1 MKHIFTGNSLDR
13 GDVERRNEDW
23 INSNSK
29 SEDARYL
36 TMSDLNPLVRL
47 GSNSSSIS
55 WKAYTDVEQFIEEHS
70 DLIFLGVKNNKPYF
84 VIDLLVGKEKFI
96 NEYEDFVDVRSVA
109 TELPGEEA
117 GILAQ
122 ARAQLEWHRKTQYCS
137 VCGSKT
143 FSIRGGQV
151 RQCKICKV
159 EHFPRTD
166 PVAIMLVYKGDKCVL
181 GQTKAR
187 SRSGF
192 YSCLAGFIDQGESI
206 EEAVMREVKE
216 EAGLMVDNVVYHSSQ
231 PWPFPYSL
239 MIGCHARAITE
250 DIRVDPGEMSD
261 VRWFTKKE
269 VKFALESSNPE
280 FHIPGSVAIAHHLI
294 RAWVYES
301 IEIK

>member
-47 GSNSSSIS
+47 GSNSSAIS
-55 WKAYTDVEQFIEEHS
+55 WKAYTDVEQFVEEDG
-70 DLIFLGVKNNKPYF
+70 DLIFLGVKNNKPHF
-84 VIDLLVGKEKFI
+84 VMDLPVDKEKFT
-96 NEYEDFVDVRSVA
+96 NEYEDFVDARSVA

-137 VCGSKT
+137 VCGCKT

-192 YSCLAGFIDQGESI
+192 YSCLAGFIDH
-206 EEAVMREVKE
+206 
-216 EAGLMVDNVVYHSSQ
+216 VVYHSSQ

-239 MIGCHARAITE
+239 MIGCHAQAITE
-250 DIRVDPGEMSD
+250 DIKVDPGEMSD

-269 VKFALESSNPE
+269 VKFALESSNPK
-280 FHIPGSVAIAHHLI
+280 FHVPGSVAIAHHLI

>member
-47 GSNSSSIS
+47 GSNSSAIS
-55 WKAYTDVEQFIEEHS
+55 WKTYTDVEQFVEERS
-70 DLIFLGVKNNKPYF
+70 DLIFLGVKNNKPHF
-84 VIDLLVGKEKFI
+84 VMDLLVGREKFT
-96 NEYEDFVDVRSVA
+96 NEYEDFVDARNVA

-137 VCGSKT
+137 VCGGKT

-239 MIGCHARAITE
+239 MIGCHARAVTE
-250 DIRVDPGEMSD
+250 DIKVDSGEMSD

-269 VKFALESSNPE
+269 VKFALESSNPV